1 MRIQKTI
8 RFKLGGENCYYPQC
22 MNVPEKLG
30 RKYFMHPEWYKKI
43 IYARAWKR
51 KSGDKNLSFKRLKT
65 SKNDETDNGLFP
77 SHSIIC
83 KCISIKVNA
92 KNQLAKYILSYITD
106 SRIEEASGKRNS
118 EKMLT
123 DIN

>member
-1 MRIQKTI
+1 MY
-8 RFKLGGENCYYPQC
+8 ECS
-22 MNVPEKLG
+22 
-30 RKYFMHPEWYKKI
+30 RKAWSEIFYASRMVQEI
-43 IYARAWKR
+43 VYARAWKR
-51 KSGDKNLSFKRLKT
+51 KSGDKNLSFKQLKT

-77 SHSIIC
+77 NHCIIC

-106 SRIEEASGKRNS
+106 SRVEEASGKRNS
-118 EKMLT
+118 KKMLT